1 MAMQNMA
8 FASAFTENAALYRQS
23 AGSDGVVGGVQVGY
37 NWQRQP
43 SGLVIGAAA
52 DFQGSGVD
60 GNTTTT
66 GSTPVFNFVNSA
78 TSEQNLNWFGTLR
91 GRVGVP
97 IGDRFMPFVS
107 GGLAYGE
114 TDASANV
121 ALKGPRYH

>member
-23 AGSDGVVGGVQVGY
+23 AGSGY